1 MLLPC
6 EYFVSVC
13 LKGQYRGPGVFVHA
27 PLSCQILGPREKTSE
42 IINKIKYIMGGA
54 PLACQILGPREKTSE
69 IINKIK
75 FIMCGAFLKSAIKC
89 RHFKTAI
96 R

>member
-13 LKGQYRGPGVFVHA
+13 LKGQYRGPGVFEHA

-42 IINKIKYIMGGA
+42 IRNKIKYIMGG
-54 PLACQILGPREKTSE
+54 T
-69 IINKIK
+69 
-75 FIMCGAFLKSAIKC
+75 FLKPPSNADILKPPSSKGLYSAVVK
-89 RHFKTAI
+89 H
-96 R
+96 